1 MGSLL
6 RRHLPPRRGGGVQ
19 QLPHVGVARLHHPVR
34 LLDGAVRQRQDVRPA
49 RRLGLRH
56 GRLPDHRVEG
66 APAAPPGTG
75 QVAERVPYFF
85 LP

>member
-1 MGSLL
+1 M
-6 RRHLPPRRGGGVQ
+6 
-19 QLPHVGVARLHHPVR
+19 GVARLHHPVR

-85 LP
+85 FTVTSASCWFPWTGGR